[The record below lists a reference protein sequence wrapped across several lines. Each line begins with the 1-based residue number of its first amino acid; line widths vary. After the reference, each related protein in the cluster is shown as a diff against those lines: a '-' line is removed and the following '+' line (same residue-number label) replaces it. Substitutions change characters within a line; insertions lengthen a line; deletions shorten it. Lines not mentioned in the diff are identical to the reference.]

1 MPIVTGVKRTEE
13 GRYATIAE
21 LTAEAAIQN
30 TSNDVVCVV
39 KMNDATPTVVE
50 YQRQY
55 RWVPGCTMATD
66 GAYVVSQ
73 TADTAGKWVAMT
85 GHTITTQTLTLGAA
99 NTVVANGTIYSK
111 TLTVSADTTK
121 FNIPKMAGLGGTVG
135 VEVALELNGTSLTIS
150 LTNESGADYI
160 VPNSTILTLLSL

>member
-13 GRYATIAE
+13 GRYATIAA
-21 LTAEAAIQN
+21 LTAEAAIEN

-39 KMNDATPTVVE
+39 KMNDASPTIVE

-55 RWVPGCTMATD
+55 RWVPNCSMTSD
-66 GAYVVSQ
+66 GAYVVTQ
-73 TADTAGKWVAMT
+73 TEDTTGKWVAMT

-121 FNIPKMAGLGGTVG
+121 FNIPKMTGLGGTEG
-135 VEVALELNGTSLTIS
+135 VEVALELSGTTLTIS
-150 LTNESGADYI
+150 VTNESGANYI
-160 VPNSTILTLLSL
+160 VPNSTGLTLLSL